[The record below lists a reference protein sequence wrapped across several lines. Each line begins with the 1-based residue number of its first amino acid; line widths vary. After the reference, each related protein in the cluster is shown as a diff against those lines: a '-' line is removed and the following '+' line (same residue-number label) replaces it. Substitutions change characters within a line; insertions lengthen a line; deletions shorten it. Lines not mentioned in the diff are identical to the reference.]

1 MVQHPVPA
9 SAYIHIPFCA
19 AKCGYCDF
27 NSYAGKMGL
36 AERYVE
42 ALVKQIRTRT
52 DASQPLETVYFGG
65 GTPSIL
71 SAPQLEQILQ
81 TLAKSFGF
89 QENAEITLEANP
101 ESALPEKLARLRDCG
116 FNRISIGAQSF
127 DDELLVQLGRVHT
140 HDRFLKALEAAR
152 LAGFENISFDLM
164 FALPGQSLENV
175 RATMERAVELGA
187 DHISAY
193 CLTLEE
199 GTGFF
204 ELSENGLLE
213 TPDEDLQAE
222 MFLATREVLTGAGYE
237 HYEISNYALAGK
249 RCRHN
254 MAYWQNLPYWGF
266 GTGAV
271 EYVNGY
277 RTKWETNPESYVL
290 QMETLGHPSIEFGER
305 LEGDQWLGETAMLAL
320 RTRDGMSLK
329 ELSGRFGHD
338 VEQIYRKELA
348 RLDEAGVLE
357 RDVSRVRLTERG
369 LLVANE
375 ALSLFLR

>member
-1 MVQHPVPA
+1 MRHPTPQ

-36 AERYVE
+36 AERYVN
-42 ALVKQIRTRT
+42 ALVKQIKTRPDT
-52 DASQPLETVYFGG
+52 RQPLETIYFGG

-71 SAPQLEQILQ
+71 SAPQLERILQ
-81 TLAKSFGF
+81 AIVETFGL
-89 QENAEITLEANP
+89 QENAEVTLEANP
-101 ESALPEKLARLRDCG
+101 ESALPGKLSRLRACG

-127 DDELLVQLGRVHT
+127 DDRLLVELGRVHT
-140 HDRFLKALEAAR
+140 HEKFLQALASAR
-152 LAGFENISFDLM
+152 EAGFENISFDLM
-164 FALPGQSLENV
+164 FALPGQTLENV
-175 RATMERAVELGA
+175 RETMARAAGLGA

-199 GTGFF
+199 GTAFF
-204 ELSENGLLE
+204 DLSTDGMLD

-222 MFLATREVLTGAGYE
+222 MFLEARRTLTEAGYE

-271 EYVNGY
+271 EYVNGN
-277 RTKWETNPESYVL
+277 RTKWESNPESYVL
-290 QMETLGHPSIEFGER
+290 QMETLGRPDAAYSER
-305 LEGDQWLGETAMLAL
+305 LEGEELLGETAMLAL
-320 RTRDGMSLK
+320 RTRDGMSLN
-329 ELSGRFGHD
+329 ELSSRFGSD
-338 VEQIYRKELA
+338 VEQIYRTELA
-348 RLDEAGVLE
+348 RLDEAGIVE
-357 RDVSRVRLTERG
+357 RVDSHVRLTERG